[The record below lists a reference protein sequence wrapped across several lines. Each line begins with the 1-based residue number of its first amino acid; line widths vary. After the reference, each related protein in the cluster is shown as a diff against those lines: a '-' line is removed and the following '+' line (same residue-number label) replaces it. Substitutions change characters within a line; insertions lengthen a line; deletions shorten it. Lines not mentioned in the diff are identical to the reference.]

1 LSLGCIKILIPRRH
15 QKKILLDLSKLF
27 IQILLAR
34 QTENAPSWGIFFGR
48 FSIHVVAKM
57 TI

>member
-1 LSLGCIKILIPRRH
+1 LIPRRH

-34 QTENAPSWGIFFGR
+34 QNNPAWPPCGVFYF
-48 FSIHVVAKM
+48 
-57 TI
+57 